1 MNVNL
6 FLKELTELSRKY
18 KIGLFVDCES
28 EEIKLFDITNDHII
42 NNDKKVYWDEDKK
55 QYVSDN
61 DMFARQV
68 VWDQID

>member
-42 NNDKKVYWDEDKK
+42 NNDKKVYWDENKK